1 MLRGER
7 RRSSVDRKRGY
18 SLLEILIVLS
28 IIALIAALVG
38 PRLFAQLDKSKVVAA
53 HVQMKSIKSALETMR
68 LDINRY
74 PTQEEGLQLLTR
86 STGEQATNWSGPYLS
101 GAVPKDPWGRD
112 YTYIPPTTEKPEPTI
127 KTLGADGKPGGT
139 GNDADIEE

>member
-1 MLRGER
+1 MITLKSARLGVG
-7 RRSSVDRKRGY
+7 SKRGY

-53 HVQMKSIKSALETMR
+53 RVQMKSIKSSLETMR

-74 PTQEEGLQLLTR
+74 PTKEEGLGLLMTK
-86 STGEQATNWSGPYLS
+86 SEAASNWSGPYLS
-101 GAVPKDPWGRD
+101 GTLPKDPWGRD
-112 YTYIPPTTEKPEPTI
+112 YLYEAPTTDVPEPKI

-139 GNDADIEE
+139 GNDADITE

>member
-1 MLRGER
+1 MTSFE
-7 RRSSVDRKRGY
+7 SDRPKLNGKRGY

-53 HVQMKSIKSALETMR
+53 RVQMKSIKSSLETMR

-74 PTQEEGLQLLTR
+74 PTKEEGLTLLV
-86 STGEQATNWSGPYLS
+86 SKSDSASNWSGPYLS
-101 GAVPKDPWGRD
+101 GALPKDPWGRD
-112 YTYIPPTTEKPEPTI
+112 YIYEAPTSDAPEPKL
-127 KTLGADGKPGGT
+127 KTLGADGKPGGS
-139 GNDADIEE
+139 GNDADITE